1 MAYGLTS
8 NGFEIKDLATIKSDL
23 ETSLKTS
30 FGTSINLQAQTP
42 LGQIV
47 GLITERLA
55 LLWELGE
62 AVYQAVDPQTAEG
75 VSLDKACALVGI
87 ARRAATYSTVT
98 ATLTGTPTTV
108 IPAGTQFQVSGDE
121 DAVFE
126 TDAAATIAG
135 GGTVDAAC
143 TATTTGAISAPSGA
157 LTVIKTPVSGLT
169 SVTNSADATLGS
181 DEETDAELRARRNT
195 QLQQS
200 KKGTLEAIRTALL
213 DVDNVEAVAGYEN
226 TGSTV
231 DGDGRPAKSFE
242 MVVKGG
248 TDQDIIDA
256 VWEAKP
262 AGIET
267 YGSSS
272 GTATDS
278 QGDSHTIYFSRPTE
292 LRMYVIVDIT
302 QESGYTVT
310 SAQVK
315 AAINTYEAAL
325 NMGDDV
331 LPASEIIPAIVDE
344 VDGIRDITI
353 KVSKHPT
360 TPPVSDAPIAVDADE
375 LATFADGDMTVNI
388 T

>member
-23 ETSLKTS
+23 ETSFKTA
-30 FGTSINLQAQTP
+30 FGASINLQAQTP
-42 LGQIV
+42 LGQLV
-47 GLITERLA
+47 GILSERIS
-55 LLWELGE
+55 LLWELGQ

-87 ARRAATYSTVT
+87 ARRAASYSTATV
-98 ATLTGTPTTV
+98 TLTGVSTTV
-108 IPAGTQFQVSGDE
+108 VPAGTQIQVSGDE

-126 TDAAATIAG
+126 TDENATIGG
-135 GGTVDAAC
+135 GGTVDVTC
-143 TATTTGAISAPSGA
+143 TATATGAINAPAGT
-157 LTVIKTPVSGLT
+157 LTVIVTPVSGLT

-181 DEETDAELRARRNT
+181 AEETDAELRARRNT

-213 DVDNVEAVAGYEN
+213 DISNVDAVAGYEN

-231 DGDGRPAKSFE
+231 DGAGRPAKSFE

-248 TDQDIIDA
+248 ADQDIVDA
-256 VWEAKP
+256 IWDAKP

-267 YGSSS
+267 FGSSS
-272 GTATDS
+272 GSATDS

-292 LRMYVIVDIT
+292 LRMYVTVNIT

-315 AAINTYEAAL
+315 AAINAYEAGL

-331 LPASEIIPAIVDE
+331 LPAAEIIPAIMDA
-344 VDGIRDITI
+344 VDGIRDIEVL
-353 KVSKHPT
+353 VSEHPT
-360 TPPVSDAPIAVDADE
+360 TPPVSDAPITVDADE
-375 LATFADGDMTVNI
+375 LATFADVDMTVNI
-388 T
+388 S